1 MPVTDQRMTEPVMG
15 PAEALSELFTPAG
28 KHHPYPL
35 YDALWELG
43 PVIPLGPAGML
54 VLGYDEICTALRDS
68 RFLVTDA
75 AVHRTTG
82 MNEHSSWQCF
92 TKIMMFSNSPD
103 HERMRRF
110 AGWAY
115 APRQVAERRLL
126 AIRAAERWTSHLA
139 TLAGGGDGGD
149 EGGDGGPVD
158 LVEAFATRVPITVT
172 GELLGIPDADRM
184 PLRTAITATTTAF
197 EPVFDRDEL
206 LPADAGM
213 DVLVD
218 YIADLV
224 RERRRRP
231 GDDLVSA
238 MVRDRDTA
246 GALSEEE
253 LVASLVMF
261 VIAGVQSPSDLIGNT
276 VRLALDHPAEGL
288 RLTTDD
294 DFASAF
300 ITEALRIDP
309 PNHVLTR
316 AAATDI
322 DFYGHRVA
330 AGTRALLVLAAANRD
345 PRQFTDPATFDTA
358 RKDSRPLSFGLGP
371 HYCLGAAF
379 ARMQVEAA
387 VPVLLRRFP
396 RMTLAAPPTY
406 RDQLVTRGFA
416 RMDVALGS

>member
-1 MPVTDQRMTEPVMG
+1 MTVTDHPPTEPVMG

-28 KHHPYPL
+28 KHNPYPL

-43 PVIPLGPAGML
+43 PVIPLGPSGTL
-54 VLGYDEICTALRDS
+54 VLGYDEIATALRDP

-75 AVHRTTG
+75 AVHQATG
-82 MNEHSSWQCF
+82 MIDHSSWQCF

-115 APRQVAERRLL
+115 APREVAERRRL
-126 AIRAAERWTSHLA
+126 AAKWAEVWTARLA
-139 TLAGGGDGGD
+139 TLD
-149 EGGDGGPVD
+149 DGGPLD
-158 LVEAFATRVPITVT
+158 LVESFATRVPISVT
-172 GELLGIPDADRM
+172 GEMLGIPEVDRM
-184 PLRTAITATTTAF
+184 ALRTAITAATTAF

-213 DVLVD
+213 DLLVD
-218 YIADLV
+218 YLDDLV

-231 GDDLVSA
+231 GEDLVSV
-238 MVRDRDTA
+238 MVRDRDA
-246 GALSEEE
+246 DGALSEEE

-261 VIAGVQSPSDLIGNT
+261 LIAGVQSPSDLIGNA
-276 VRLALDHPAEGL
+276 VRLALRHPAEG
-288 RLTTDD
+288 RGTATDD
-294 DFASAF
+294 DLVSAF
-300 ITEALRIDP
+300 LTETLRYDP

-316 AAATDI
+316 AAETDV

-330 AGTRALLVLAAANRD
+330 AGSRALLVLAAANRD
-345 PRQFTDPATFDTA
+345 PRRFTDPATFDIT
-358 RKDSRPLSFGLGP
+358 RKDNRPLSFGLGP

-379 ARMQVEAA
+379 ARMQAEIA
-387 VPVLLRRFP
+387 VPVLLRRFS
-396 RMTLAAPPTY
+396 RMALAGPPTY

-416 RMDVALGS
+416 RMDVTLGP

>member
-1 MPVTDQRMTEPVMG
+1 MPATDHQLTGPVMG

-43 PVIPLGPAGML
+43 PVIPLGPAGTL

-75 AVHRTTG
+75 AVHEATG
-82 MNEHSSWQCF
+82 MNDHSSWQCL

-115 APRQVAERRLL
+115 APRQVAERRRS
-126 AIRAAERWTSHLA
+126 AVEAAERWTSHLA
-139 TLAGGGDGGD
+139 TLDDG
-149 EGGDGGPVD
+149 GGPVD

-172 GELLGIPDADRM
+172 GELLGIPEADRM

-218 YIADLV
+218 CLADLV

-231 GDDLVSA
+231 GDDLISA
-238 MVRDRDTA
+238 MVRDRDA
-246 GALSEEE
+246 GGALSEEE

-261 VIAGVQSPSDLIGNT
+261 LIAGVQSPSDLIGNT
-276 VRLALDHPAEGL
+276 VRLALNRPAEG
-288 RLTTDD
+288 RRMTTDHD
-294 DFASAF
+294 HAAAF
-300 ITEALRIDP
+300 ITETLRIDP

-322 DFYGHRVA
+322 DFHGHRVA

-345 PRQFTDPATFDTA
+345 PRQFTDPATFDLA
-358 RKDSRPLSFGLGP
+358 RRDNRPLSFGLGP

-416 RMDVALGS
+416 RMEVDLGS

>member
-1 MPVTDQRMTEPVMG
+1 MPATDQQVTGPVMG

-43 PVIPLGPAGML
+43 PVIPLGPSGTL
-54 VLGYDEICTALRDS
+54 VLGYDEICTALRDP

-75 AVHRTTG
+75 AVHRSTG
-82 MNEHSSWQCF
+82 MIDHSSWQCF

-110 AGWAY
+110 SGWAY
-115 APRQVAERRLL
+115 SPRQVAERRDL
-126 AIRAAERWTSHLA
+126 AVKAAERWTDRLA
-139 TLAGGGDGGD
+139 ALD
-149 EGGDGGPVD
+149 DGGPLD
-158 LVEAFATRVPITVT
+158 LVEAFATRVPMTVT
-172 GELLGIPDADRM
+172 GELLGIPEADRM
-184 PLRTAITATTTAF
+184 GLRTAVTATTTAF
-197 EPVFDRDEL
+197 EPVFDPREL
-206 LPADAGM
+206 APADAGM

-218 YIADLV
+218 YLGGLV

-238 MVRDRDTA
+238 MVRDRDA
-246 GALSEEE
+246 DGAVTEEE
-253 LVASLVMF
+253 LVAGLVMF
-261 VIAGVQSPSDLIGNT
+261 VIAGVQSPSDMIGNT
-276 VRLALDHPAEGL
+276 VRLALEHPAEG
-288 RLTTDD
+288 RGMTTDD
-294 DFASAF
+294 DLLAAF
-300 ITEALRIDP
+300 VTETLRIDP

-316 AAATDI
+316 AADTDI

-330 AGTRALLVLAAANRD
+330 AGSRALLVLAAANRD
-345 PRQFTDPATFDTA
+345 RRRFTDPATFDLA
-358 RKDSRPLSFGLGP
+358 RKDNRPLSFGLGP

-379 ARMQVEAA
+379 ARMQVEVA

-396 RMTLAAPPTY
+396 RLALAAPPAY

-416 RMDVALGS
+416 RMDVTLGS

>member
-1 MPVTDQRMTEPVMG
+1 MPVTDREPAPPVMG
-15 PAEALSELFTPAG
+15 PAEALSALFTPAG

-35 YDALWELG
+35 YDALWGLG
-43 PVIPLGPAGML
+43 PVIPLGPAGTL
-54 VLGYDEICTALRDS
+54 VLGYDEICTALRDP

-115 APRQVAERRLL
+115 APRLVAERRRL
-126 AIRAAERWTSHLA
+126 AVQAAERWTAHLA
-139 TLAGGGDGGD
+139 TLDGGDGA
-149 EGGDGGPVD
+149 PVD

-172 GELLGIPDADRM
+172 GELLGIPEADRM
-184 PLRTAITATTTAF
+184 PLRGAVTATTTAF

-206 LPADAGM
+206 VPADAGM

-218 YIADLV
+218 YLADLV

-231 GDDLVSA
+231 ADDLIST
-238 MVRDRDTA
+238 MVRDRDAA

-261 VIAGVQSPSDLIGNT
+261 LIAGVQSPSDLIGNT
-276 VRLALDHPAEGL
+276 VRLALDHPAEG
-288 RLTTDD
+288 RRMTADD
-294 DFASAF
+294 AYAADF
-300 ITEALRIDP
+300 ITETLRIDP

-322 DFYGHRVA
+322 DFHGHHVA
-330 AGTRALLVLAAANRD
+330 AGSRALLVLAAANRD
-345 PRQFTDPATFDTA
+345 PRRFTDPTAFDTA
-358 RKDSRPLSFGLGP
+358 RKDNRPLSFGLGP

-396 RMTLAAPPTY
+396 RMTLAAPPTH

-416 RMDVALGS
+416 RMEVALGS

>member
-1 MPVTDQRMTEPVMG
+1 MTAIDHQSAERVMG
-15 PAEALSELFTPAG
+15 PSEALSELFTPAG
-28 KHHPYPL
+28 KHNPYPL

-43 PVIPLGPAGML
+43 PVIPLGPSGTL
-54 VLGYDEICTALRDS
+54 VLGYDEVCTALRDP

-75 AVHRTTG
+75 DVHRTTG

-115 APRQVAERRLL
+115 SPREVTERRQL
-126 AIRAAERWTSHLA
+126 AAKWAEHWATRLA
-139 TLAGGGDGGD
+139 ELD
-149 EGGDGGPVD
+149 EGGPVD
-158 LVEAFATRVPITVT
+158 LVENFAVRVPISVT
-172 GELLGIPDADRM
+172 GELLGIPEADQM
-184 PLRTAITATTTAF
+184 GLRSAITATTTAF

-213 DVLVD
+213 DVLVG
-218 YIADLV
+218 YLADLV

-231 GDDLVSA
+231 GDDLAGA
-238 MVRDRDTA
+238 MVRDRDA
-246 GALSEEE
+246 GAELSEEE

-261 VIAGVQSPSDLIGNT
+261 LIAGVQSPSDAIGNT
-276 VRLALDHPAEGL
+276 VRLALQHPAES
-288 RLTTDD
+288 REMTADD
-294 DFASAF
+294 DLVPAF
-300 ITEALRIDP
+300 VTESLRYDT

-316 AAATDI
+316 AAETDI

-330 AGTRALLVLAAANRD
+330 AGSRALLVLAAANRD
-345 PRQFTDPATFDTA
+345 PRRFADPATFDVA
-358 RKDSRPLSFGLGP
+358 RKDNRPLSFGLGP

-379 ARMQVEAA
+379 ARMQVEVA
-387 VPVLLRRFP
+387 VPILLRHFP
-396 RMTLAAPPTY
+396 RLALADPPTF

-416 RMDVALGS
+416 RMDVTLNP